1 MATTQAILSA
11 NLAVAPAA
19 VSNCE
24 NSSRNA
30 SSTKLSGSSLH
41 GSVAGLGAGKLIVS
55 LRKSCTAARAAVSVG
70 AEPVAPKQQQ
80 QKSQYDIT
88 TLTTWLLKKEQTG
101 SIDGELTIVLS
112 SIALA
117 CKQIASLVQRAGIS
131 NLTGLQ
137 GASNIQGEDQKKL
150 DVISNE
156 VSSSNHAF
164 SSTTQFSQAREVFS
178 PKNGQWAKYEFS
190 CCNSMAETLRFFLCN
205 DVNGRC
211 SLAACVPAGGQA

>member
-1 MATTQAILSA
+1 MAAMATTQAILSA

-30 SSTKLSGSSLH
+30 SATKLSVAGSSLH
-41 GSVAGLGAGKLIVS
+41 GSIAGLGAGKRIVS
-55 LRKSCTAARAAVSVG
+55 LRKSTAARAAVSVG
-70 AEPVAPKQQQ
+70 AEPAAKKQ

-88 TLTTWLLKKEQTG
+88 TLTTWLLKQEQAG
-101 SIDGELTIVLS
+101 VIDGELTIVLS

-131 NLTGLQ
+131 NMTGLQ
-137 GASNIQGEDQKKL
+137 GVANIQGEDQKKL

-156 VSSSNHAF
+156 VSFMEFNHEALY
-164 SSTTQFSQAREVFS
+164 
-178 PKNGQWAKYEFS
+178 W
-190 CCNSMAETLRFFLCN
+190 
-205 DVNGRC
+205 
-211 SLAACVPAGGQA
+211 

>member
-11 NLAVAPAA
+11 NLAVAR
-19 VSNCE
+19 E
-24 NSSRNA
+24 NA
-30 SSTKLSGSSLH
+30 SFARASAGF
-41 GSVAGLGAGKLIVS
+41 GSVAGLGAGKRVVS
-55 LRKSCTAARAAVSVG
+55 LRKSSCTVRAAVSVE
-70 AEPVAPKQQQ
+70 AEPAAAPKQQ

-88 TLTTWLLKKEQTG
+88 TLTTWLLKKEQAG
-101 SIDGELTIVLS
+101 VIDGELTIVLS

-156 VSSSNHAF
+156 VREPQKVRPHIVSSAF
-164 SSTTQFSQAREVFS
+164 QVIAVSH
-178 PKNGQWAKYEFS
+178 
-190 CCNSMAETLRFFLCN
+190 
-205 DVNGRC
+205 
-211 SLAACVPAGGQA
+211 